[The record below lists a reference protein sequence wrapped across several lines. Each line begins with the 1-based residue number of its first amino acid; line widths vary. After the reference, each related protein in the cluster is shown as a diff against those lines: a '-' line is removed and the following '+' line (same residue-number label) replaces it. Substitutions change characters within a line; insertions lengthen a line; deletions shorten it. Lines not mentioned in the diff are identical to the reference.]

1 MIQSA
6 MLKQM
11 NNSMGIQQ
19 QQYQNV
25 SPFAKQAL
33 ALGQG
38 AMNGVV
44 PDSYLAPA
52 RQSIASGFQGS
63 RQQLADFLANSGQG
77 MSGLAA
83 GPMANSFNQ
92 EAIAQGQA
100 AQQAQQSL
108 INLGFQGANAA
119 QGQQAIFNPVAAGQA
134 GYQDPTKYASNT
146 ALIGSSLAAAA
157 IGGASSAAGAYL
169 GK

>member
-6 MLKQM
+6 MLQQM

-119 QGQQAIFNPVAAGQA
+119 QGQQAIFNPAAAGQV
-134 GYQDPTKYASNT
+134 GTMNPQQFASN
-146 ALIGSSLAAAA
+146 ASLIGGSLAGAA
-157 IGGASSAAGAYL
+157 IGAAGTAF
-169 GK
+169 GKR